1 MIRQTDVDF
10 FFFDAVSLRMQVPEE
25 RVVRRPPP
33 PKAQSEVRLCLVV
46 PPIPHIWQ
54 ILAERL
60 PCARCCH
67 RHQGDGNERDTQAA
81 LLANLVFVRKEET
94 VKNKSTV
101 SNCCEEM
108 QPTGDEVWPF
118 RVGHGPAEA

>member
-1 MIRQTDVDF
+1 
-10 FFFDAVSLRMQVPEE
+10 MQVPEE
-25 RVVRRPPP
+25 REVRRPPP
-33 PKAQSEVRLCLVV
+33 LKAQSEVRLCLVV
-46 PPIPHIWQ
+46 PPIPHIWH
-54 ILAERL
+54 ILAECL
-60 PCARCCH
+60 PCARCCR
-67 RHQGDGNERDTQAA
+67 RHQGDGNKRDTQAA
-81 LLANLVFVRKEET
+81 LLADLVFVREEET